1 MAESNDDGSIVFR
14 LGKQKVETSP
24 GVWEFIGSPENAD
37 ITVTNSIY
45 WPKFLNDAGIN
56 APVVTQFDM
65 IPDKGKTLSR
75 RNSMSM
81 ARIDNSLPSGT
92 IIAATPEI

>member
-1 MAESNDDGSIVFR
+1 MAETDNGRSIVFR
-14 LGKQKVETSP
+14 LGKQEVETSP
-24 GVWEFIGSPENAD
+24 GVREFIGSPENAY
-37 ITVTNSIY
+37 ITVTNSIH
-45 WPKFLNDAGIN
+45 WPKFLDDAGIN

-65 IPDKGKTLSR
+65 IPEKGKTLSR